1 MPYAELLKKRVR
13 NLTPSE
19 RKLLDYILSNDEEA
33 VFLTMNELSQRV
45 NGSLAT
51 VVRLSKALGFK
62 GFPEFQREL
71 RHLFRDKLTTISRLE
86 KTMHHDATEEGVL
99 ARVMQQDAENI
110 RVTLEQLSRKEFKRF
125 IQILNSAE
133 RIVIIGLRSAHSL
146 AVLMTVALEFLQR
159 EVWMIQPGIG
169 NMWDQLFRLKR
180 GDVAV
185 GISFPRYTR
194 ETVQA
199 LAFARKRKIKTLAI
213 TDSPISP
220 LAQHADC
227 ALTAHCRMDS
237 FIESFTAP
245 LSLINAVVTALGV
258 HRKESTMKTLS
269 KLEEFWRGQNVY
281 YEEEKRHNAQN
292 RS

>member
-51 VVRLSKALGFK
+51 VVRLSQALGFK

-71 RHLFRDKLTTISRLE
+71 RHLFRDKLTTISRLQ

-237 FIESFTAP
+237 FIESFAAP

-258 HRKESTMKTLS
+258 HRKKSTMKALS
-269 KLEEFWRGQNVY
+269 KLEEFWRDQNVY
-281 YEEEKRHNAQN
+281 CEEEKRHNTQN